1 MIKKMDSEE
10 YLEKFWKEY
19 GTNIKLGI
27 IEDHSNRSR
36 LAKLVRFSS
45 SNSEDSVTSLAD
57 YIERMKDKQEYI
69 YFMAGGSRKEVQMVQ
84 TDLNVHS
91 CTQNQ
96 SCQLSLDSE
105 ESSLK
110 INQYWANLKV
120 SLITDIFPRY
130 VEYNPK
136 YLPDCCYNLHDCKV
150 QMLAALQNC
159 LNNKL

>member
-45 SNSEDSVTSLAD
+45 SNSEDAVTSLAD

-69 YFMAGGSRKEVQMVQ
+69 YFMAGGSRKEVRMVQ
-84 TDLNVHS
+84 I
-91 CTQNQ
+91 C
-96 SCQLSLDSE
+96 
-105 ESSLK
+105 
-110 INQYWANLKV
+110 LKV
-120 SLITDIFPRY
+120 TQENIFKS
-130 VEYNPK
+130 NIIFLFK
-136 YLPDCCYNLHDCKV
+136 IL
-150 QMLAALQNC
+150 
-159 LNNKL
+159 

>member
-91 CTQNQ
+91 CTT
-96 SCQLSLDSE
+96 E
-105 ESSLK
+105 PE
-110 INQYWANLKV
+110 
-120 SLITDIFPRY
+120 
-130 VEYNPK
+130 
-136 YLPDCCYNLHDCKV
+136 LPTL
-150 QMLAALQNC
+150 LGF
-159 LNNKL
+159 